1 MTKRLFINVLKYGLG
16 VAALAYVFWRYW
28 DPSPGGG
35 PGLAEALSR
44 PISFSAVALASL
56 TLLIALLFT
65 FVRWYVLV
73 RAQDLPFKLVD
84 AIRLGLVSFFFCTF
98 LPGAIGGDVIKAAFL
113 AKEQKRRTV
122 SVATVVFDRVIGLWA
137 LVCTVA
143 LAGGIFWALGS
154 EAIIRQRHLQ
164 LLMLSST
171 FIVVMS
177 LSLWL
182 LLGLLPAPRAEQLGH
197 ALARIPKIG
206 RIGAE
211 LWRAVWLYRRKRRSI
226 ALAVILS
233 LVGQVFFVLTFY
245 FSAQVFLPTEQTG
258 SLPSLT
264 EHFLLVPVGT
274 AFLAFFP
281 APGGVGGGE
290 LAFGWLFGL
299 VGKPEVLGI
308 LGLLAQRLVMC
319 LWAVIGYVVYLRMR
333 PSLSQASLEVEPDTS
348 AASAVADIEYANS

>member
-1 MTKRLFINVLKYGLG
+1 MSKRIVINVLKYGLG
-16 VAALAYVFWRYW
+16 VAALTYVLWRYW
-28 DPSPGGG
+28 NPPAGGG
-35 PGLAEALSR
+35 PGLADALSK

-84 AIRLGLVSFFFCTF
+84 AVRLGLVSFFFCTF

-122 SVATVVFDRVIGLWA
+122 SVATVFFDRVIGLWA

-143 LAGGIFWALGS
+143 LAGGIFWALGN
-154 EAIIRQRHLQ
+154 EAIISQRHLQ
-164 LLMLSST
+164 LLVLSST
-171 FIVVMS
+171 LIVVIS

-182 LLGLLPAPRAEQLGH
+182 LLGMLPAARADQLGH
-197 ALARIPKIG
+197 ALARIPRVG

-211 LWRAVWLYRRKRRSI
+211 LWRAIWLYRRKRRSI
-226 ALAVILS
+226 AISLALS

-245 FSAQVFLPTEQTG
+245 FSAQVFTPTEQTG
-258 SLPSLT
+258 ALPSLT

-290 LAFGWLFGL
+290 LAFGWLYGL
-299 VGKPEVLGI
+299 VGKPEVLGV

-319 LWAVIGYVVYLRMR
+319 LWAIIGYVVYLRMR
-333 PSLSQASLEVEPDTS
+333 PSLSQTSLEIEPDS
-348 AASAVADIEYANS
+348 PAAPTDADMAYANS